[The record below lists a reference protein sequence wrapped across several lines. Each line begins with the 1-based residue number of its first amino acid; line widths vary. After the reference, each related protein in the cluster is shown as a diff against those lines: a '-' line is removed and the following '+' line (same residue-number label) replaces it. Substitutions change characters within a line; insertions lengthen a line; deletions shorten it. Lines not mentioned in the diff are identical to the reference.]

1 MNALIVVLILTVFFY
16 TLSILRKRRRLP
28 YPPGPA
34 PWPIVG
40 NALEMPL
47 ERPWLKYGEWCK
59 TYGEHLK
66 LVNLRMSPEPLP

>member
-1 MNALIVVLILTVFFY
+1 MNALIVVLILSISFY
-16 TLSILRKRRRLP
+16 TLTILRKRRRLP

-40 NALEMPL
+40 NALEMPR
-47 ERPWLKYGEWCK
+47 ERSWLKYSEWCQ

-66 LVNLRMSPEPLP
+66 